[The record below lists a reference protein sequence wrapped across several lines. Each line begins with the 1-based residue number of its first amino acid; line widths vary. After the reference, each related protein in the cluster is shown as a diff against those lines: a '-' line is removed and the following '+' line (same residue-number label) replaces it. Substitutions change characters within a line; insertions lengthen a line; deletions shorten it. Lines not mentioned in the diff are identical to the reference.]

1 MTSIQT
7 QQPLRWGIL
16 GLGSIARQFATGLK
30 ELPDAQLIAVGSRS
44 QEKADAFGAE
54 FDVPHRHKGY
64 EALAADPDVD
74 AVYIATPH
82 PMHAEDALLCL
93 DAGKAV
99 LCEKPFTV
107 NAAQA
112 ERVIRRAR
120 EKKVFCMEAM
130 WSRFFPLVSRLRET
144 LAQGGI
150 GEARMLYA
158 DFGFRAGINPEG
170 RLFNPAMGG
179 GGLLD
184 VGVYPISLASL
195 LFGTPD
201 AVTGLAHI
209 GETGVD
215 EQAGMVMRYGGGRL
229 AVLSTGVRINTPQE
243 AVILGTEGRI
253 TIHAPWWKPSKM
265 TVSAGGKDEEISAPF
280 QGNGFQFEAQE
291 VARCVR
297 AGRTESD
304 ILPLDETLSVMRT
317 MDALRAQWGLK
328 YPME

>member
-1 MTSIQT
+1 MTSTQI

-16 GLGSIARQFATGLK
+16 GLGNIAKQFANGLK
-30 ELPDAQLIAVGSRS
+30 ELPDAQLIAVGSRT
-44 QEKADAFGAE
+44 QEKADKFGAE
-54 FDVPHRHKGY
+54 FDAPHRHASYK
-64 EALAADPDVD
+64 ALANDPDVD
-74 AVYIATPH
+74 AIYIATPH
-82 PMHAEDALLCL
+82 SAHAEDALLCL

-99 LCEKPFTV
+99 LCEKPFTI

-112 ERVIRRAR
+112 ERVIQRAR

-130 WSRFFPLVSRLRET
+130 WSRFFPLVYRLREL
-144 LAQGGI
+144 LAEGAI
-150 GEARMLYA
+150 GEARMLHA
-158 DFGFRAGINPEG
+158 DFGFRAGVNPES

-184 VGVYPISLASL
+184 VGVYTLSLASL

-201 AVTGLAHI
+201 GVTGLAHI

-215 EQAGMVMRYGGGRL
+215 EQAGMVLRYDAGRL
-229 AVLSTGVRINTPQE
+229 AVLSTGVRVNTPQD
-243 AVILGTEGRI
+243 AVILGTDGRI
-253 TIHAPWWKPSKM
+253 TIHSPWWKPSKM
-265 TVSAGGKDEEISAPF
+265 TVSANGKDEEVSLPF
-280 QGNGFQFEAQE
+280 TGNGYQFEAQE

-297 AGRTESD
+297 AGKTESD
-304 ILPLDETLSVMRT
+304 TLPLDETLSVMRT